1 MAFPSVLFFLVSFSF
16 GCRPSKYIG
25 AYSTT
30 SHFSIVGFHPSI
42 PCRARNVTTFPV
54 HLFGSHFSIVGFHP
68 SIPCRARN
76 VATFPVHLFGSQFS
90 IVGFHPSI
98 PCRARNVLEAP
109 DWAPLF
115 LQKSDYERGILTQNR
130 QWAGILQASYF
141 ISEGLAGPPGIFFL
155 QLVLTLLAKP

>member
-54 HLFGSHFSIVGFHP
+54 HLFGSH
-68 SIPCRARN
+68 
-76 VATFPVHLFGSQFS
+76 FS